1 MREFVS
7 FECAWK
13 AEEQQSGYYNLVSWK
28 IKDMGIRNLILNEAD
43 LPGVTKDELKKIV
56 ICHFAAENAAFCVTK
71 LKWAMSTPFP
81 SKKSRRKK
89 KLKKP
94 KKVTADVS
102 DSIFQ

>member
-28 IKDMGIRNLILNEAD
+28 IKDMGIRKMILNEAD
-43 LPGVTKDELKKIV
+43 LPGVTKDELKTIV

-102 DSIFQ
+102 ESMFQ